1 VIHAVTGD
9 DGRSV
14 EVEALDWMMAMVRA
28 IELLDLEVSGWVCE
42 TRADGSTFVLDPMS
56 GRSWTVRATGAKSS
70 SSASRLDART
80 VLPESAAAGDLVAAR
95 GAPPLPPPVPAP
107 RPERP
112 RTVPPTPPAAPE
124 PAAAAPAAPAAP
136 VAPPAPAAPAARGAP
151 PAPAAPAARVA
162 PPAPAAPAAP
172 AAPVAPSE
180 RPRRRRQAPTSFPTG
195 QLIVR
200 PQTATAA
207 APTPA
212 DGPPA
217 DLAERLF
224 DRTMDLTAASSAEEA
239 CRVALDVV
247 LDLVPCE
254 AGSVLRGT
262 LNDDHLTFVAVAGP
276 AATQLLGQR
285 LPFGHGIVGA
295 SFDLGIAIEVADAHE
310 DPRHVG
316 SFDAQTGFRTR
327 SVLCVPIQ
335 GVDLYHGALQLL
347 NPMSG
352 RFAPW
357 HREVAEQVAGSLA
370 TTLDGMRR

>member
-1 VIHAVTGD
+1 MIHAVTGD

-70 SSASRLDART
+70 SSASRLEART

-136 VAPPAPAAPAARGAP
+136 
-151 PAPAAPAARVA
+151 VA